1 MLDLGTIN
9 AEPVL
14 DYFSLGKYS
23 KVLKEIIFKYISVF
37 FLLRTKKM
45 ILLFFSIASK
55 AISVP
60 DFWNSMCSAFVEK
73 KWTIASKMHWKG
85 LKLAVMDFLKILFKM

>member
-73 KWTIASKMHWKG
+73 KTSKMHWKG